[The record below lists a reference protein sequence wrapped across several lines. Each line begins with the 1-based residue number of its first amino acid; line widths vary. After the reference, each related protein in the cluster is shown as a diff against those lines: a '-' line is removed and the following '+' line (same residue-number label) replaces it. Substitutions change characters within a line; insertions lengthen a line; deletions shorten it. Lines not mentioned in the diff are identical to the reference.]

1 MVSNFTTPRF
11 QRELIA
17 KGRDVMTFL
26 LCHYLVLIVSLI
38 QEGSETNFNDLGKLL
53 VGGVAVAIACAIAF
67 TFVRLRLR
75 DNKPPTSDFLSISA
89 PQEKKP
95 D

>member
-1 MVSNFTTPRF
+1 M
-11 QRELIA
+11 
-17 KGRDVMTFL
+17 MFL
-26 LCHYLVLIVSLI
+26 LCHYLVFVVSLI
-38 QEGSETNFNDLGKLL
+38 QEGSETDFNDLGKLL
-53 VGGVAVAIACAIAF
+53 LGGVAVAIACAIAF
-67 TFVRLRLR
+67 AFVRLRLR